1 MCAAAPAATSRE
13 TMAAVDLPGI
23 PPQTYLSRP
32 ETDLARR
39 LAMMQLGNGL
49 FSADHHEDALV
60 VQEANLS
67 MRRRIGASA
76 QSILTVQGDLA
87 NTYQNLGRLDE
98 ALSMRRDVYSGR
110 LKLDG
115 EQDERTLMEANNY
128 AVLLNQ
134 LERFEEA
141 KSMLRKTIPV
151 ARRVLGDSN
160 DVTLKMRWVYAEALY
175 EDPNATLDDLR
186 EAATTLEDTER
197 IARRVFGGAHPL
209 TMGIEC
215 DLQRSRAALRA
226 RETPPAGDK

>member
-1 MCAAAPAATSRE
+1 MSHSLLQRH
-13 TMAAVDLPGI
+13 LG
-23 PPQTYLSRP
+23 RP
-32 ETDLARR
+32 ETDPAQR
-39 LAMMQLGNGL
+39 LAMTQLGCGL
-49 FSADHHEDALV
+49 FYADHHEDALV